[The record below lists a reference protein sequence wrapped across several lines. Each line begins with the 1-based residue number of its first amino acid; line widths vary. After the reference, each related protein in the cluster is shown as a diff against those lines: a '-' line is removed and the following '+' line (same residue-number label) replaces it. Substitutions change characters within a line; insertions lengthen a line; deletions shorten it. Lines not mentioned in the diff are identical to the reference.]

1 MTRRVLWLLVCCVVV
16 PMAAWAQTD
25 VAGAADHPVVPRL
38 AGGQYYISDHEAH
51 EFGSGDFYVADDS
64 KTVEGRFTRI
74 EYWIKDGGKAYS
86 GIEIGRNYQRAVA
99 EKKGE
104 TLHFDLSNSGGNAT
118 FRLAVDTRVVWIGLS
133 VSNGGE
139 VYELTIVEEA
149 ALTPQVALNA
159 GAMAAALVAEGRVT
173 IRGILFDSGLATIK
187 AESVAQL
194 EAIADLLASDSTL
207 NLEIVGHTDST
218 GTPEGNLTLSRQ
230 RADAVKAWLVAT
242 RNIRSDRLTTT
253 GRGDTQPVGDNATED
268 GRAQNRRVELI
279 KRPAVF

>member
-1 MTRRVLWLLVCCVVV
+1 MTRRLLWLLLCGVLAPV
-16 PMAAWAQTD
+16 AAWAQTD
-25 VAGAADHPVVPRL
+25 VVGASDHPVVPRL
-38 AGGQYYISDHEAH
+38 AGGQYYTSDYEAH
-51 EFGSGDFYVADDS
+51 DFGSGDFYVADDS
-64 KTVEGRFTRI
+64 QTVEGRFTRI

-104 TLHFDLSNSGGNAT
+104 TLYFDLSNSGGNAT

-139 VYELTIVEEA
+139 VYELTIIEEA
-149 ALTPQVALNA
+149 AMQQQVTLNA
-159 GAMAAALVAEGRVT
+159 GAMAAALVADGRVT
-173 IRGILFDSGLATIK
+173 VKGILFDTGLATIK

-194 EAIADLLASDSTL
+194 EAIAELLAFDDTL
-207 NLEIVGHTDST
+207 QLEIVGHTDST

-230 RADAVKAWLVAT
+230 RADAVKTWLVT
-242 RNIRSDRLTTT
+242 TKSISGGRLTTT
-253 GRGDTQPVGDNATED
+253 GRGDTQPVGDNTTED

-279 KRPAVF
+279 KRP